1 MYGVDRKDC
10 TLDQALD
17 NDLCIVV
24 VLSKQCIWSYSCRSL
39 CCPLRWRGRS
49 RALRGHGE
57 TRGGES
63 YEYTLQA
70 WMQLVFMPKY
80 KQLLKD
86 KATGRASKKI
96 G

>member
-1 MYGVDRKDC
+1 MCDACV
-10 TLDQALD
+10 
-17 NDLCIVV
+17 
-24 VLSKQCIWSYSCRSL
+24 
-39 CCPLRWRGRS
+39 PE
-49 RALRGHGE
+49 E